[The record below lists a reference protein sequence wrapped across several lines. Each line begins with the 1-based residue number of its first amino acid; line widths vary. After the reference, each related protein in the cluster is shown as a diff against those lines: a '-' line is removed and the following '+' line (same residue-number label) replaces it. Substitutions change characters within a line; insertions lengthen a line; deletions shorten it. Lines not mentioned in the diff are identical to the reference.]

1 MPVSERDPASDRI
14 GTRWRRW
21 RHRVTLALATS
32 RGHPAVRAA
41 GRGLVVFLVA
51 LLGAIGGLLLNGRVH
66 HDVGPFQA
74 ELSIKP
80 SMHGETELG
89 IPPLGSLVFDSHD
102 APASVVIGLEELD
115 PRRTQRL
122 ISDPGAVDRASR
134 TAVSDIESGLL
145 RLAFTAG
152 GSALLGALLLGLLVY
167 RRDVRSLAATGAV
180 AVGLVAGT
188 AGLGYAT
195 FEPRSVEE
203 PRYEGLLVNA
213 PAVVGDAR
221 RIADR
226 YDEYRSELQRLVLN
240 VSKLYTT
247 ASQLPVYEPD
257 DDTIRV
263 LHVSDL
269 HLNPTAFDLISTVAK
284 QFSVDVVVDTGDITD
299 WGSEREGALYASG
312 VGRVNAPYVYVRGN
326 HDSLAVQKA
335 VARQDNAIV
344 LDNHVGTVAGLT
356 FAAIGDPRFTPD
368 KSQADEYTRAGLR
381 LHTESLVNTIE
392 GAHRPVDVA
401 LVHDPAA
408 AGPLAG
414 AVPLVLAGHTHQRT
428 VTDLIPGTLLM
439 VAGSTGGAGL
449 RGLQKAEPVP
459 LVLSVLYFNRGTRA
473 LQAYDDITVGGAGRA
488 EVTLQRH
495 VVEQSADGTVPASPR
510 SSG

>member
-1 MPVSERDPASDRI
+1 VPVSERGPVPDRI
-14 GTRWRRW
+14 GAWWRERALPTFAGAW
-21 RHRVTLALATS
+21 RHPVTRTVGRWLGVLAV
-32 RGHPAVRAA
+32 G
-41 GRGLVVFLVA
+41 
-51 LLGAIGGLLLNGRVH
+51 LLGASGGLLLNGEVH
-66 HDVGPFQA
+66 HDVGPFRA
-74 ELSIKP
+74 ELAITP
-80 SMHGETELG
+80 SWSGETQLG

-102 APASVVIGLEELD
+102 APASVTIRLEELD
-115 PRRTQRL
+115 PGRTQRL
-122 ISDPGAVDRASR
+122 ISDPDEVNRASQS
-134 TAVSDIESGLL
+134 AMADIESGLL
-145 RLAFTAG
+145 HLAFTAS

-167 RRDVRSLAATGAV
+167 RRDVRSLAATGALTL
-180 AVGLVAGT
+180 GLLAGT
-188 AGLGYAT
+188 AGLGYVT

-226 YDEYRSELQRLVLN
+226 YDEYRAELQRLVLN

-247 ASQLPVYEPD
+247 ASRLPVYEPD

-269 HLNPTAFDLISTVAK
+269 HLNPTAFDLISTVAE
-284 QFSVDVVVDTGDITD
+284 QFSADVVVDTGDITD

-312 VGRVNAPYVYVRGN
+312 IGRVGVPYVYVRGN
-326 HDSLAVQKA
+326 HDSMAVQKA

-368 KSQADEYTRAGLR
+368 KSRADEYTRAGLR
-381 LHTESLVNTIE
+381 LHTEALVETIE

-401 LVHDPAA
+401 LVHDPVAA
-408 AGPLAG
+408 EPLRG
-414 AVPLVLAGHTHQRT
+414 VVPVVLAGHTHQRT
-428 VTDLIPGTLLM
+428 VTGPEAGTLLM

-449 RGLQKAEPVP
+449 RGLQKSEPVP
-459 LVLSVLYFNRGTRA
+459 LMLSVLYFNRDSRT
-473 LQAYDDITVGGAGRA
+473 LQAYDDIRVGGAGRA

-495 VVEQSADGTVPASPR
+495 VVEQPPGTTAPTSP
-510 SSG
+510 SPSD

>member
-1 MPVSERDPASDRI
+1 MPVSDRNPVVDRI
-14 GTRWRRW
+14 GTWWQWCRR
-21 RHRVTLALATS
+21 RALPPLAVM
-32 RGHPAVRAA
+32 RRHPAVCTA
-41 GRGLVVFLVA
+41 GRGLTVVLVA
-51 LLGAIGGLLLNGRVH
+51 LIGACGGLLLNGRVH
-66 HDVGPFQA
+66 HDVGPFRA
-74 ELSIKP
+74 ELAVIP
-80 SMHGETELG
+80 SLNGQTELG
-89 IPPLGSLVFDSHD
+89 IPPLGSLIFDSHD
-102 APASVVIGLEELD
+102 APVSVAIRLEELD
-115 PRRTQRL
+115 PGRTQRL

-134 TAVSDIESGLL
+134 TAMSDIESGMV
-145 RLAFTAG
+145 RLMLTAS
-152 GSALLGALLLGLLVY
+152 GSALLGALLLSLLVY
-167 RRDVRSLAATGAV
+167 RRDVRKLAATGAV
-180 AVGLVAGT
+180 TVGLLTGT
-188 AGLGYAT
+188 TALGYAT
-195 FEPRSVEE
+195 FEPKSIEE

-226 YDEYRSELQRLVLN
+226 YDEYRAELQRLVLN

-247 ASQLPVYEPD
+247 ASRLPVYEPD

-269 HLNPTAFDLISTVAK
+269 HLNPTAFDLISTVTE

-299 WGSEREGALYASG
+299 WGSEREGGLYAAG
-312 VGRVNAPYVYVRGN
+312 VGRVDAPYVYVRGN
-326 HDSLAVQKA
+326 HDSMAVQRA
-335 VARQDNAIV
+335 VARQDNAVV

-368 KSQADEYTRAGLR
+368 KSGADEYTRAGLR
-381 LHTESLVNTIE
+381 LHAESLVETIE
-392 GAHRPVDVA
+392 AAHRPVDVA

-408 AGPLAG
+408 AEPLAG
-414 AVPLVLAGHTHQRT
+414 VVPVVLAGHTHQRT
-428 VTDLIPGTLLM
+428 VTDVAAGTLLM

-459 LVLSVLYFNRGTRA
+459 LVLSVLYFNRESRA

-495 VVEQSADGTVPASPR
+495 VVERAPGTTAPVSP
-510 SSG
+510 SPSG